1 MESKQG
7 WTTEQVNDLIVHESG
22 IHYHYTHVYRLLYKW
37 GFKQKVPRKVH
48 VNTASK
54 EEKIQFKKEPRW
66 FQIIYLRNL
75 QQYQQMNHSSSLT
88 ASLEKY
94 GYFKIQGQQSE
105 SQVHISIRLFF
116 GAISLDGRQ
125 LFRQYNHFNEDTFCE
140 FLKEIHH
147 KFPKC
152 YLFLDKAPQHYKSC
166 KVRKYFEEHK
176 DTLIPVYLP
185 TASPEFMVL
194 EECWNI
200 SKNDLLILTHYRSFA
215 EFRTRIGQYF
225 RTKQFNFN
233 MYKYLTGYAGQ
244 KTYANWFNYKN
255 RYLQVLT

>member
-1 MESKQG
+1 MVLDNLSKEFTAVSIDESFFFF
-7 WTTEQVNDLIVHESG
+7 DSIV
-22 IHYHYTHVYRLLYKW
+22 
-37 GFKQKVPRKVH
+37 RKVWIFQ
-48 VNTASK
+48 NTRPVVRITGSH
-54 EEKIQFKKEPRW
+54 Q
-66 FQIIYLRNL
+66 
-75 QQYQQMNHSSSLT
+75 HSSL
-88 ASLEKY
+88 
-94 GYFKIQGQQSE
+94 
-105 SQVHISIRLFF
+105 F

-233 MYKYLTGYAGQ
+233 MYKYLTGYAG
-244 KTYANWFNYKN
+244 
-255 RYLQVLT
+255 